1 MQRVA
6 VIGCP
11 GSGKSTF
18 AVALGRRLGIE
29 VRHLDALYWR
39 PGWVA
44 TAREPW
50 RRLQAELVAGDRW
63 IIDGNYSSTLDIRL
77 ARADTVV
84 FFDLPR
90 RTCLRGV
97 LRRWA
102 HHRGQSVQARGCP
115 ERWNWEFLLWVY
127 RYPRDSRPR
136 VLAAI
141 ARHAQHAKLIVINSR
156 QEAALLVDAA
166 RHEHGRC
173 RR

>member
-6 VIGCP
+6 VIGCG

-18 AVALGRRLGIE
+18 ADALGRALG
-29 VRHLDALYWR
+29 VDVLHLDALYWQ

-50 RRLQAELVAGDRW
+50 RRVQQQLVAGDRW
-63 IIDGNYSSTLDIRL
+63 IIDGNYAATLDIRL

-84 FFDLPR
+84 FFDVPR
-90 RTCLRGV
+90 RDCVRGV

-102 HHRGQSVQARGCP
+102 HHHGEPLQARGCP
-115 ERWNWEFLLWVY
+115 ERWSWEFLLWVY
-127 RYPRDSRPR
+127 RYPRHSRPR

-141 ARHAQHAKLIVINSR
+141 ARHAQHAKVIVIHSR
-156 QEAALLVDAA
+156 QEAAAVLDDSGPPA
-166 RHEHGRC
+166 
-173 RR
+173 